1 MGSDANQKLLVIGT
15 VFPEPNSSAAGA
27 RMLQIID
34 VFKLQNYQ
42 ITFASTASD
51 SDFMVNLPEL
61 GIEKVAIKLNHP
73 SFDEFIKTLNPDVV
87 LFDRFI
93 TEEQFGWR
101 VSDNCPNSLRIL
113 DTEDLHCLRAAR
125 QNAYQANQEFN
136 TDLLLKEPITKRE
149 IASILRC
156 DLSLIISSYEM
167 KILKEIFKID
177 ISLLMYLP
185 FMLTKITK
193 KEQNGWKKFEDRKDF
208 ISIGNFLHEP
218 NYQAVLYLK
227 KHIWPLI
234 HAALPQ
240 AKMRIYG
247 AYPSQKLMQ
256 LHQEKQNFYVMGRV
270 QSVNEVMQ
278 NASVCLA
285 PLPFGA
291 GLKGKVIDA
300 MQNGTP
306 CVLTAIA
313 AEGMFGDL
321 AANGFIANEPTDFA
335 KKAVEIYISIELFEQ
350 FQANGVKAVNQLYD
364 KSKWQ
369 KLFLARV
376 NNLIENL
383 DQHRLNNFMG
393 AMLQHHTLNST
404 KYLAKW
410 IEEKNSK

>member
-1 MGSDANQKLLVIGT
+1 
-15 VFPEPNSSAAGA
+15 
-27 RMLQIID
+27 
-34 VFKLQNYQ
+34 
-42 ITFASTASD
+42 
-51 SDFMVNLPEL
+51 
-61 GIEKVAIKLNHP
+61 
-73 SFDEFIKTLNPDVV
+73 
-87 LFDRFI
+87 
-93 TEEQFGWR
+93 
-101 VSDNCPNSLRIL
+101 VSENCPNSLKIL

-167 KILKEIFKID
+167 KILKELFKID

-247 AYPSQKLMQ
+247 AYPSQKVTQ
-256 LHQEKQNFYVMGRV
+256 LHQEKQNFYVMGRA

>member
-1 MGSDANQKLLVIGT
+1 MESDANQKLLVICT

-61 GIEKVAIKLNHP
+61 GIEKVAIKLNHS
-73 SFDEFIKTLNPDVV
+73 SFDEFIKALNPDVV

-101 VSDNCPNSLRIL
+101 VSENCPNSLRIL

-136 TDLLLKEPITKRE
+136 TDLVVKEPITKRE

-177 ISLLMYLP
+177 HSLLLYLP

-247 AYPSQKLMQ
+247 AYPSQKVTQ
-256 LHQEKQNFYVMGRV
+256 LHQEKQNFYVMGRA

>member
-61 GIEKVAIKLNHP
+61 GIEKVAIKLNHS
-73 SFDEFIKTLNPDVV
+73 SFDQFIKALNPDVV

-101 VSDNCPNSLRIL
+101 VSENCPNSLRIL

-136 TDLLLKEPITKRE
+136 TDLVVKEPITKRE

-247 AYPSQKLMQ
+247 AYPSQKVTQ
-256 LHQEKQNFYVMGRV
+256 LHQEKQNFYVMGRA

-321 AANGFIANEPTDFA
+321 AANGFIANEPADFA
-335 KKAVEIYISIELFEQ
+335 KKAVEIYSSIELFEQ

>member
-1 MGSDANQKLLVIGT
+1 
-15 VFPEPNSSAAGA
+15 
-27 RMLQIID
+27 
-34 VFKLQNYQ
+34 
-42 ITFASTASD
+42 
-51 SDFMVNLPEL
+51 
-61 GIEKVAIKLNHP
+61 
-73 SFDEFIKTLNPDVV
+73 
-87 LFDRFI
+87 
-93 TEEQFGWR
+93 
-101 VSDNCPNSLRIL
+101 
-113 DTEDLHCLRAAR
+113 
-125 QNAYQANQEFN
+125 
-136 TDLLLKEPITKRE
+136 
-149 IASILRC
+149 
-156 DLSLIISSYEM
+156 M
-167 KILKEIFKID
+167 KILKELFKID

-193 KEQNGWKKFEDRKDF
+193 KEQNGWNKFEDRKDF

-247 AYPSQKLMQ
+247 AYPSQKVTQ
-256 LHQEKQNFYVMGRV
+256 LHQEKQNFYVMGRA

-321 AANGFIANEPTDFA
+321 AANGFIANEPADFA
-335 KKAVEIYISIELFEQ
+335 KKAVEIYSSIELFEQ

>member
-101 VSDNCPNSLRIL
+101 VSENCPNSLKIL

-167 KILKEIFKID
+167 KILKELFKID

-247 AYPSQKLMQ
+247 AYPSQKVTQ
-256 LHQEKQNFYVMGRV
+256 LHQEKQNFYVMGRA
-270 QSVNEVMQ
+270 QSVNEVME
-278 NASVCLA
+278 NAKVCLA

-313 AEGMFGDL
+313 VEGMFGDL
-321 AANGFIANEPTDFA
+321 KANGFIANEPADFA
-335 KKAVEIYISIELFEQ
+335 KKAVEIYSSIELFEQ
-350 FQANGVKAVNQLYD
+350 FQANGVNAVNQLYN

-369 KLFLARV
+369 KLFLARI

>member
-101 VSDNCPNSLRIL
+101 VSENCPNSLKIL

-167 KILKEIFKID
+167 KILKELFKID

-247 AYPSQKLMQ
+247 AYPSQKVTQ
-256 LHQEKQNFYVMGRV
+256 LHQEKQNFYVMGKA
-270 QSVNEVMQ
+270 QSVKEVMQ

>member
-1 MGSDANQKLLVIGT
+1 MESDANQKLLVICT

-61 GIEKVAIKLNHP
+61 GIEKVAIKLNHS
-73 SFDEFIKTLNPDVV
+73 SFDEFIKALNPDVV

-101 VSDNCPNSLRIL
+101 VSENCPNSLRIL

-136 TDLLLKEPITKRE
+136 TDLVVKEPITKRE

-177 ISLLMYLP
+177 HFLLLYLP

-193 KEQNGWKKFEDRKDF
+193 KEQNGWNKFEDRKDF

-247 AYPSQKLMQ
+247 AYPSQKVTQ
-256 LHQEKQNFYVMGRV
+256 LHQEKQNFYVMGRA

>member
-1 MGSDANQKLLVIGT
+1 
-15 VFPEPNSSAAGA
+15 
-27 RMLQIID
+27 MLQIID

-51 SDFMVNLPEL
+51 SDFMVNLPGL
-61 GIEKVAIKLNHP
+61 GIEKVAIKLNHS
-73 SFDEFIKTLNPDVV
+73 SFDEFIKALNPDVV

-101 VSDNCPNSLRIL
+101 VSENCPNSLKIL

-167 KILKEIFKID
+167 KILKELFKID

-247 AYPSQKLMQ
+247 AYPSQKVTQ
-256 LHQEKQNFYVMGRV
+256 LHQEKQNFYVMGRA

>member
-101 VSDNCPNSLRIL
+101 VSENCPNSLKIL

-167 KILKEIFKID
+167 KILKELFKID

-247 AYPSQKLMQ
+247 AYPSQKVTQ
-256 LHQEKQNFYVMGRV
+256 LHQEKQNFYVMGRA

-306 CVLTAIA
+306 CVLAAIA

-369 KLFLARV
+369 KLFLARI

-383 DQHRLNNFMG
+383 EQHRLNNFMG

>member
-51 SDFMVNLPEL
+51 SDFMVNLPGL
-61 GIEKVAIKLNHP
+61 GIEKVAIKLNHS
-73 SFDEFIKTLNPDVV
+73 SFDEFIKALNPDVV

-101 VSDNCPNSLRIL
+101 VSENCPNSLRIL

-136 TDLLLKEPITKRE
+136 TDLVVKEPITKRE

-177 ISLLMYLP
+177 HSLLLYLP

-247 AYPSQKLMQ
+247 AYPSQKVTQ
-256 LHQEKQNFYVMGRV
+256 LHQEKQNFYVMGRA

-321 AANGFIANEPTDFA
+321 AANGFIANEPADFA
-335 KKAVEIYISIELFEQ
+335 KKAVEIYSSIELFEQ